1 MICIPSTW
9 FSSHTTSQQH
19 FSSYKHQSR
28 LRSRVHVCP
37 SWPQKFPSRRH
48 ALPGAP
54 PSLLQDGPLPRKP
67 RRGRPAV
74 AFARCLRPSE
84 LPRLR
89 GAGRRAAPR
98 GLPERRQLGL
108 WRRHVRVWRPRR
120 PWGPP
125 HSQLLGLWEWRI
137 LGPKF
142 CCFFCSVD
150 IRGLSGE
157 DAGKDDLIQNCQR
170 DWAEAELE
178 LIWDRDRRHSALED
192 FFLPIAK
199 YHWDSIWIP
208 IF

>member
-108 WRRHVRVWRPRR
+108 WRRHVLFGDLDVRGDLHIRNSWASENGGSLGWSFVVFLQRGHPRFVR
-120 PWGPP
+120 RRCRERWLD
-125 HSQLLGLWEWRI
+125 SKL
-137 LGPKF
+137 PK
-142 CCFFCSVD
+142 
-150 IRGLSGE
+150 GLSWG
-157 DAGKDDLIQNCQR
+157 
-170 DWAEAELE
+170 
-178 LIWDRDRRHSALED
+178 
-192 FFLPIAK
+192 
-199 YHWDSIWIP
+199 WIRTHLR
-208 IF
+208 